1 MWSKTQI
8 IGLDSP
14 VYTFTYYLFIYFGGG
29 GGEMANDRE
38 VL

>member
-14 VYTFTYYLFIYFGGG
+14 VYTFTYYLFIYFL